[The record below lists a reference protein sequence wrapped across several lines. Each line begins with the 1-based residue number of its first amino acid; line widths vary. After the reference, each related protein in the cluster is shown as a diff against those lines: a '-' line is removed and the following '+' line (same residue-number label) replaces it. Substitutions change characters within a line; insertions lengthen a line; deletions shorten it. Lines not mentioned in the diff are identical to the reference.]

1 MKYTL
6 LLFAS
11 FACIS
16 APAESGKLKISEAHV
31 LSGGG
36 GTTTVDGSFSDF
48 RYLAPESRILAR
60 DFSGFEPSMYFA
72 ADRNSFQSLQL
83 GFRTDKLPQAV
94 LRIGVSNVI
103 QSGLM
108 TRSGFL
114 SESFP
119 YDTLVSSQTGDVF
132 FVDSTYIQQ
141 YDFRYGNRQLR
152 LDVNLLYRLH
162 PERRWTLQGGIGLT
176 AGFSYAAS
184 TVLQYSAGEGG
195 SPGWNYYDSPGY
207 MPWGYRDDAG
217 EREVEKFDGPNG
229 FGAGVYVPLGI
240 DFRVG
245 KKREFW
251 KPIHLYFET
260 RPSIQFNSVPG
271 RGICVGVGS
280 SAGLGLRV
288 NLLKSE

>member
-1 MKYTL
+1 MKYVL
-6 LLFAS
+6 LLFSS
-11 FACIS
+11 FTCMTVL
-16 APAESGKLKISEAHV
+16 AEPCSLQISEAHI

-36 GTTTVDGSFSDF
+36 GTTAVDGSFSDF
-48 RYLAPESRILAR
+48 RSLAPASRILGR
-60 DFSGFEPSMYFA
+60 DYSMFEPGVSFA
-72 ADRNSFQSLQL
+72 TDRSSFQSLQL
-83 GFRTDKLPQAV
+83 GFRTAKLPKAV

-119 YDTLVSSQTGDVF
+119 YDTLVSSQTGESF
-132 FVDSTYIQQ
+132 FVDSTYYQQ
-141 YDFRYGNRQLR
+141 FDFRYGNKQLR
-152 LDVNLLYRLH
+152 LDINLLYRLH
-162 PERRWTLQGGIGLT
+162 PEKRWTLQGGIGVT
-176 AGFSYAAS
+176 AGYSYAAS
-184 TVLQYSAGEGG
+184 TVLEYSASEGG
-195 SPGWNYYDSPGY
+195 SPGWNYNDSPIY
-207 MPWGYRDDAG
+207 MPWGYRNDRG
-217 EREVEKFDGPNG
+217 EREVEKFDGKNG
-229 FGAGVYVPLGI
+229 FGASVYVPLGI

-260 RPSIQFNSVPG
+260 RPSIQLNSVPG

-288 NLLKSE
+288 DLLSAQ